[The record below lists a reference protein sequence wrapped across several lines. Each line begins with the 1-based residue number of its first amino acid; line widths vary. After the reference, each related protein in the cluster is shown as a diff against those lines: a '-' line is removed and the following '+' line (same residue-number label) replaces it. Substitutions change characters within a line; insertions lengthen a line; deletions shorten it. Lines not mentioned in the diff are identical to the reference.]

1 MKISECIILILDD
14 DSEVLQLAAKI
25 LEVTGVK
32 VLTALS
38 VSQALDILKTKKPH
52 LIITDLQ
59 MLPIDGFQFISM
71 VKHDKNFSS
80 IPVFVLSSYNDK
92 ESVFKAISLG
102 ADDYIVKPLN
112 SNSLIR
118 KVRKGLRDSEFLSYE
133 FPKQPK
139 VQVSVSCSVHS
150 VSEVGLKIE
159 SAVCFQ
165 KDALVKI
172 KDVRPAI
179 PEFDYVY
186 CIATQVGQ
194 RHYLKGVYITEFIAI
209 PAETGFSI
217 FKEKIGYS

>member
-1 MKISECIILILDD
+1 MKISECVVLILDD
-14 DSEVLQLAAKI
+14 DSEVLQLASKI

-32 VLTALS
+32 VLAALC
-38 VSQALDILKTKKPH
+38 VTEALDILKSKKPH

-71 VKHDKNFSS
+71 IKHDKNFSS

-92 ESVFKAISLG
+92 ESVFKAIALG

-112 SNSLIR
+112 SSSLVR

-133 FPKQPK
+133 FPKQPE
-139 VQVSVSCSVHS
+139 VQVSVSCNVHS
-150 VSEVGLKIE
+150 VSEIGLKIE

-172 KDVRPAI
+172 KDVRPTI
-179 PEFDYVY
+179 TEFDYVY
-186 CIATQVGQ
+186 CAATQVGQ

-209 PAETGFSI
+209 PAEASFAI
-217 FKEKIGYS
+217 FKEKIGSS